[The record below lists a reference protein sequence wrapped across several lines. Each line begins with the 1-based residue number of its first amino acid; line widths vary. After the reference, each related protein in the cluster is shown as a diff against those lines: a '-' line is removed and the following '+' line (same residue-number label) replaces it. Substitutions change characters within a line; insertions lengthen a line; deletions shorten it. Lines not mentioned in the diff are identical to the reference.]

1 MIISIVILSLFLF
14 RNFFF
19 KSTYLLKSFGEL
31 SVDPEIAF
39 TNNKPTFLE
48 FYAEWCEVCKEMAPQ
63 VSAFKDE
70 YEKDINFVF
79 LNVDNQKWAN
89 YIQKFAV
96 NGIPQVN
103 LFDKK
108 GNLISTFIGKQDEM
122 KIRESIFNL
131 EKEEKP
137 YEEII
142 NTEFSIIQENK
153 KQIEEIMQELHL
165 DIFENLTG
173 QTNREHFEGK
183 VNSILNKTINDTGK
197 IGLSTLDEKNRATNM
212 INSGSKGK
220 ATNIAQMVACLG
232 QQNVD
237 GSRIPYGFNDRT
249 LPHYY
254 KYDDSSE
261 ARGFVENEDN
271 IREEVVIE
279 KIVLDVEEVGVFA
292 PPRLNVFEDE
302 DHQNLFCSNLIKSY
316 HFLHRFLQEL
326 KPQYLFQLD
335 DLLLI
340 YQLSRLNQL
349 P

>member
-1 MIISIVILSLFLF
+1 MFNLFKITLVSVTLIVQSESREPILKTNLKTILILIISIVIISLFLF

-79 LNVDNQKWAN
+79 LNVDNQKWGN

-122 KIRESIFNL
+122 KIRKSINNL

-142 NTEFSIIQENK
+142 NAEFSTIQENK
-153 KQIEEIMQELHL
+153 NNE
-165 DIFENLTG
+165 
-173 QTNREHFEGK
+173 
-183 VNSILNKTINDTGK
+183 VN
-197 IGLSTLDEKNRATNM
+197 
-212 INSGSKGK
+212 
-220 ATNIAQMVACLG
+220 
-232 QQNVD
+232 
-237 GSRIPYGFNDRT
+237 
-249 LPHYY
+249 
-254 KYDDSSE
+254 
-261 ARGFVENEDN
+261 
-271 IREEVVIE
+271 
-279 KIVLDVEEVGVFA
+279 
-292 PPRLNVFEDE
+292 PRS
-302 DHQNLFCSNLIKSY
+302 HG
-316 HFLHRFLQEL
+316 
-326 KPQYLFQLD
+326 
-335 DLLLI
+335 
-340 YQLSRLNQL
+340 
-349 P
+349 